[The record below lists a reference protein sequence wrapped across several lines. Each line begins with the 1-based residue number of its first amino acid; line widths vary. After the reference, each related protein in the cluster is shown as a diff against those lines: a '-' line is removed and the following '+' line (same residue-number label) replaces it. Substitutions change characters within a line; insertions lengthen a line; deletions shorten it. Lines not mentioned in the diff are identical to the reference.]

1 MKKALLLLRQRD
13 QGRAFMRRGASN
25 METQAEYFAEPAAKK
40 SLTLMDRIRRL
51 IALKEA
57 VKADNLKLTGEKSEI
72 QALSADVSKTMVD
85 QGMMGMDVDGAKL
98 SIKHKIF
105 PGAVDGD
112 MERAATALLT
122 AAPQYPDL
130 AEMVAHT
137 VTMSDSQYQAMTALA
152 KKNVMVKRLL
162 EGERKISINFEAV
175 REFMEGLDAQEIPLP
190 AAFDGAIRM
199 FDDYPL
205 TVTLPST
212 RKKLS
217 GPRNGNI
224 QEDE

>member
-1 MKKALLLLRQRD
+1 MNLAMFCEKLRIQV
-13 QGRAFMRRGASN
+13 
-25 METQAEYFAEPAAKK
+25 PPHPPKP
-40 SLTLMDRIRRL
+40 LTLMERIRRL

-72 QALSADVSKTMVD
+72 QTLSADVSKTMVD
-85 QGMMGMDVDGAKL
+85 QGMMGVDVNGAKL

-112 MERAATALLT
+112 MERAAAALLT
-122 AAPQYPDL
+122 AATQYPDL

-137 VTMSDSQYQAMTALA
+137 VTMSDSQYQALTALA

-162 EGERKISINFEAV
+162 AGERKTTINFEAV

-217 GPRNGNI
+217 GPRGAPT
-224 QEDE
+224 DEE